1 VCCTVLKQE
10 LSEIRHS
17 HVKLKKTLQDR
28 CAELEHARSRAEQYE
43 AEVKKLRSRIEELKA
58 ELSNV
63 EDEVCR
69 FSHFLLPFV
78 SKTLAY
84 IHGGPKSKPPTLSRF
99 ARSGNYCHN
108 LWPRGSRVAL
118 ISLNLWRLKAAQRDE
133 FPYSAT
139 CCLSGICV
147 VCHAVVVV
155 VVSGMQLTI
164 A

>member
-1 VCCTVLKQE
+1 MCCTVLKQE

-84 IHGGPKSKPPTLSRF
+84 IHGGPKSKPLHCPDLHGLVTT
-99 ARSGNYCHN
+99 A
-108 LWPRGSRVAL
+108 
-118 ISLNLWRLKAAQRDE
+118 I
-133 FPYSAT
+133 
-139 CCLSGICV
+139 ICDHV
-147 VCHAVVVV
+147 GHV
-155 VVSGMQLTI
+155 LP
-164 A
+164 